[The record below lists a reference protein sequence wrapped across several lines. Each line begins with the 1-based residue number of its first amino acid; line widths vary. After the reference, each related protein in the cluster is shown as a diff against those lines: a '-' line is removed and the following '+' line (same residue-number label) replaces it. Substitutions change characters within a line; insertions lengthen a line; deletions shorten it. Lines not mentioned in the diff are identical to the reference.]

1 MTKKTD
7 NKPEMAF
14 EGKTVFYRVL
24 SYLSKY
30 RFWLACAIGF
40 MVVLSLTQVGIAA
53 ILEPIINK
61 GIVDRD
67 TNAAK
72 TLPFM
77 MLGLMILRSIAGYLS
92 SYLMSKVGRSLIR
105 DMRSDLFHKVV
116 YLPTSYYDKTPSTT
130 LVSKFLYDIEQV
142 ALMATDTLANLV
154 RSSLTVI
161 GLLVWMIYLD
171 WRLSLI
177 AFISAP
183 FIILVT
189 RYTNKRFRKTSR
201 DIQDSMGHLADYVK
215 EVAQGHKAVK
225 TYNAQQYEITRFEE
239 SNADNF
245 KKNIRRIRVS
255 SAIVPV
261 TTLFIAPVFTLIL
274 FIYLN
279 YLVADSHAVGK
290 FVSFITAFGMLM
302 SPMNLQEEQDS
313 GKELLSSPKGE
324 IEFKG
329 VSFQYGSQSEKV
341 TDNISFTIPA
351 GKRVALVGASGSGK
365 STLASLLLRF
375 YEPSEGSIEL
385 DGVDLNQ
392 YALKD
397 YRSNISLVS
406 QEAVLFDDTIRAN
419 IAYGDFSE
427 ADEVDE
433 ERLQKAIDSAHVS
446 EFIDELNDGLDTF
459 VGEQGLLLS
468 GGQRQRI
475 SIARAFYKNAPIIIL
490 DEATSALD
498 VKSEK
503 YIQEALD
510 KLMLNKTSVVIAHR
524 LSTIETA
531 DQIIVM
537 QQGKIA
543 ESGTHVELMKHDG
556 VYADFQRSQGIT

>member
-302 SPMNLQEEQDS
+302 SPMKILAKVNEQIQVGLTAANSVFQVIDLQEEQDS

-406 QEAVLFDDTIRAN
+406 QEAVLF
-419 IAYGDFSE
+419 
-427 ADEVDE
+427 VW
-433 ERLQKAIDSAHVS
+433 
-446 EFIDELNDGLDTF
+446 
-459 VGEQGLLLS
+459 
-468 GGQRQRI
+468 
-475 SIARAFYKNAPIIIL
+475 
-490 DEATSALD
+490 
-498 VKSEK
+498 
-503 YIQEALD
+503 
-510 KLMLNKTSVVIAHR
+510 
-524 LSTIETA
+524 
-531 DQIIVM
+531 
-537 QQGKIA
+537 
-543 ESGTHVELMKHDG
+543 
-556 VYADFQRSQGIT
+556 